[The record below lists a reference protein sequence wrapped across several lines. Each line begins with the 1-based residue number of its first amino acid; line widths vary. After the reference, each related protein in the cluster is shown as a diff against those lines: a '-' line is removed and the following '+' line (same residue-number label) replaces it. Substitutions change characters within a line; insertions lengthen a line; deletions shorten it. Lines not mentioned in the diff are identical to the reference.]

1 MSDIVYIKTPQCVE
15 VKKNNVSLKDFLTI
29 YCTNSSLKENIDSL
43 PFYTFKKN
51 ENGQLVVSILN
62 VIKIITKHFPEAEI
76 ENLGEEDFILAYRPA
91 CKWEKAREIFF
102 TTFICLTA
110 FFGGGYAIMAY
121 NTDVGAK
128 ELFANLSMLYLG
140 NAKTGTAWVT
150 IAYSIGLAIGM
161 ILFFNH
167 LGTKKLDEDP
177 TPLEIQMRLY
187 EKDIST
193 TIIKDMSRRGESMDI
208 NE

>member
-29 YCTNSSLKENIDSL
+29 YSTDSKLQKNISDL
-43 PFYTFKKN
+43 PFYTFEKN
-51 ENGQLVVSILN
+51 QKGQLVVSIL
-62 VIKIITKHFPEAEI
+62 KIIELITRYFPETEI
-76 ENLGEEDFILAYRPA
+76 ENLGEGDFILAYTPPS
-91 CKWEKAREIFF
+91 KWKKTKECIS
-102 TTFICLTA
+102 TIFICLTA

-128 ELFANLSMLYLG
+128 ELFSNLSMLYLG
-140 NAKTGTAWVT
+140 NAKTGVAWIT
-150 IAYSIGLAIGM
+150 IAYSIGLALGM

-167 LGTKKLDEDP
+167 LGAKKLDSDP

-187 EKDIST
+187 ENDIST
-193 TIIKDMSRRGESMDI
+193 TIIKDISRRGESMDI
-208 NE
+208 TD